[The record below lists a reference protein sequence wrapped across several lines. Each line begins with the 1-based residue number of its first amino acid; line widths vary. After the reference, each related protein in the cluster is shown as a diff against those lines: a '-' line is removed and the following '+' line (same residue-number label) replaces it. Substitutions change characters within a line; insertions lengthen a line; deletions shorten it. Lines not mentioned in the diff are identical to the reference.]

1 MATRKQSTPKP
12 KSPSKK
18 PRAARPS
25 TASTGLLRMGE
36 LSRRSGVPASTIK
49 HYLREGLLPAAA
61 VTAARNSALYD
72 ASLVERV
79 VEIKELQHTHFLPL
93 WRIKEV
99 LLGKADPRIA
109 TVTAAVDRVFAG
121 GEKRS
126 VSRAALLAQGLTV
139 EALAALVEAGLVA
152 DDDAFSGD
160 DLALLETV
168 VHAHRSGLSAQL
180 PIVETLRRYAE
191 NVARLVDDEIALF
204 RATILSGAGDKL
216 AATTVDAMKTS
227 ERLVV
232 LLRRRMLLP
241 AFERAVG
248 APAGPPRGA
257 KPPGTRSGRAIKRS
271 ARTAA
276 Q

>member
-1 MATRKQSTPKP
+1 
-12 KSPSKK
+12 
-18 PRAARPS
+18 
-25 TASTGLLRMGE
+25 MGE

-126 VSRAALLAQGLTV
+126 ASRTALLAQGLTA
-139 EALAALVEAGLVA
+139 EALAALVDAGLVA
-152 DDDAFSGD
+152 ADDAFSGD

-168 VHAHRSGLSAQL
+168 VHAHHSGLSAQL
-180 PIVETLRRYAE
+180 PIVETLRRYAD

-232 LLRRRMLLP
+232 LMRRRMLLP

-248 APAGPPRGA
+248 APASPPRGVKA
-257 KPPGTRSGRAIKRS
+257 PSPRSGSATTRS
-271 ARTAA
+271 ARTTAR
-276 Q
+276 